1 MISVLFDA
9 VLEED
14 ARYITRRRILAEAIG
29 LSLCVAA
36 IVWISTAQ
44 LAEGPAGQHSL
55 CLI

>member
-1 MISVLFDA
+1 MSVLFDA
-9 VLEED
+9 VLEEE
-14 ARYITRRRILAEAIG
+14 ARYTRRRILAEAIG